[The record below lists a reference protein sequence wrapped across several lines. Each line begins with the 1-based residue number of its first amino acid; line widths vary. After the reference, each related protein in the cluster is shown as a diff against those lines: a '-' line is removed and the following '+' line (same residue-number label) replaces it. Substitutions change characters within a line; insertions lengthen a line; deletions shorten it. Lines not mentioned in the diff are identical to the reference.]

1 MRYCAGEEDT
11 SNGITGAPA
20 GGGLV
25 LGLGGWVAWYW
36 VGGWVA
42 LAAAAAAAAGKT
54 CSARPLCGA
63 WCRGISPRGPLPVG
77 DCGVGVCS
85 PPAAEG

>member
-25 LGLGGWVAWYW
+25 LDLGGWVAWYW

-42 LAAAAAAAAGKT
+42 LAAAAAGKT
-54 CSARPLCGA
+54 CSARPLCAPWGA
-63 WCRGISPRGPLPVG
+63 VLPLLTAVLPLLKAVL
-77 DCGVGVCS
+77 DH
-85 PPAAEG
+85 